1 MKESLSTATTENQP
15 TANPMYSEFSND
27 IHLVEFYQAIPKFYD
42 GDQSKIRIKG
52 LFLHSLE
59 REFSFDGNL
68 FQALIAPGRIQENGN
83 VIACFAGDAERQVEQ
98 VIWRLA
104 YDYRKQHP
112 SALSGVF
119 EFSVTSIQAKLIRR
133 GYNFPTAEITK
144 SLKILSEI
152 NIEVQFGSGNLKGAF
167 EIISPIRFL
176 KIKHAKMT
184 KYRMNLNPYFM
195 TSLNQ
200 GKFRLDM

>member
-1 MKESLSTATTENQP
+1 MKESLSTATIENQP
-15 TANPMYSEFSND
+15 TANPVYGEFSKD
-27 IHLVEFYQAIPKFYD
+27 IHLVEFYLAIPKFYD

-59 REFSFDGNL
+59 REFSFDGTL
-68 FQALIAPGRIQENGN
+68 FRAIIAPGRIREDGDM
-83 VIACFAGDAERQVEQ
+83 ISYFAGDAERQVEQ
-98 VIWRLA
+98 AIWRLA

-119 EFSVTSIQAKLIRR
+119 EFSATSMQSKLIRR
-133 GYNFPTAEITK
+133 GYNFSTDEITT
-144 SLKILSEI
+144 SLKILSAV